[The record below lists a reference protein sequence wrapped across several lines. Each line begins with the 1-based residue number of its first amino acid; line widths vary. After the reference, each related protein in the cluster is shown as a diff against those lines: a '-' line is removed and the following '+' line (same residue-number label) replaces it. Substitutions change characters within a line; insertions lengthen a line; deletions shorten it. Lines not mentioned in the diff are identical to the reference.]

1 MTDWC
6 FLVNWAAFSR
16 KNFSTSGFCGHEKSE
31 RSDLTAS
38 SPMYI
43 DAFSSNKALRLM
55 TTKFL
60 IFYFVLF
67 AKSAAISCGSCSSLI
82 VGSSV
87 FGSFSEASKASTNRF
102 GSDTTKLCVMLDVAM
117 FSTSDQSFRNKFLF
131 FSFIINENQ
140 ELVNQQ
146 SRRADERRKIK
157 KLERIALRMLRD
169 LLKLSFIDH

>member
-1 MTDWC
+1 
-6 FLVNWAAFSR
+6 
-16 KNFSTSGFCGHEKSE
+16 
-31 RSDLTAS
+31 
-38 SPMYI
+38 
-43 DAFSSNKALRLM
+43 
-55 TTKFL
+55 
-60 IFYFVLF
+60 
-67 AKSAAISCGSCSSLI
+67 
-82 VGSSV
+82 
-87 FGSFSEASKASTNRF
+87 
-102 GSDTTKLCVMLDVAM
+102 MLDVAM